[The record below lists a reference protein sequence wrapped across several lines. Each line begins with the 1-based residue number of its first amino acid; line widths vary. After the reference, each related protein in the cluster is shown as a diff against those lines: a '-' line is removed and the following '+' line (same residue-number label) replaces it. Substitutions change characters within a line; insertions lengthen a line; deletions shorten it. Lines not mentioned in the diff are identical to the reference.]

1 METHTIDTNTSIEK
15 IMETEILDET
25 TITTIGYIGA
35 VLLDITLLPQLY
47 KTFKS
52 KQTRDISIYFMFLQI
67 ITCIFFLTYGI
78 LLNEAPIMMANSI
91 LMLELLVLLYAKILY
106 SYCRIEQNIIEQ
118 NRSEPL
124 ETKRTVKFS
133 AV

>member
-1 METHTIDTNTSIEK
+1 MEKEIIDKHIIDK
-15 IMETEILDET
+15 H

-67 ITCIFFLTYGI
+67 VTCIFFLIYGI
-78 LLNEAPIMMANSI
+78 LLNEIPIMMANSI
-91 LMLELLVLLYAKILY
+91 LMLELLVLLYAKIRY
-106 SYCRIEQNIIEQ
+106 SYFITENSITEPTEPTEPTENIRKVTFAI
-118 NRSEPL
+118 
-124 ETKRTVKFS
+124 V
-133 AV
+133 

>member
-1 METHTIDTNTSIEK
+1 METQTIDTNTCIEQIINTK
-15 IMETEILDET
+15 TLDET

-91 LMLELLVLLYAKILY
+91 LMLELLVLLYAKIRY
-106 SYCRIEQNIIEQ
+106 SYCITEQ
-118 NRSEPL
+118 NRTEPL
-124 ETKRTVKFS
+124 ETSRKVKF
-133 AV
+133 AVV

>member
-1 METHTIDTNTSIEK
+1 MEKKIIDTN
-15 IMETEILDET
+15 

-35 VLLDITLLPQLY
+35 VLLDITLIPQLY

-67 ITCIFFLTYGI
+67 ITCIFFLIYGI

-106 SYCRIEQNIIEQ
+106 SYCITEQ
-118 NRSEPL
+118 NRTETL
-124 ETKRTVKFS
+124 ETNKTVKV
-133 AV
+133 AMV

>member
-1 METHTIDTNTSIEK
+1 
-15 IMETEILDET
+15 METELIDKK
-25 TITTIGYIGA
+25 TITTVGYIGA

-67 ITCIFFLTYGI
+67 ITCILFLIYGI
-78 LLNEAPIMMANSI
+78 LLNETPIMMANSI

-106 SYCRIEQNIIEQ
+106 SYCRTDTSITDTS
-118 NRSEPL
+118 RT
-124 ETKRTVKFS
+124 ETLDTSRKVRV
-133 AV
+133 AVV